1 MRRAA
6 FLVALAALLAGCA
19 RDGVRGFYVG
29 GGAGATRSAE

>member
-6 FLVALAALLAGCA
+6 ALLALLLVLGGCA

-29 GGAGATRSAE
+29 GAVGATGEAR